1 MRADAERNR
10 TAILAVAGRLI
21 CEEQRVDVSMDEIAA
36 AAAVGKG
43 TLFRR
48 FTDREGLIRAVFDDR
63 TCRAWDRA
71 RDIAADTAVPAGDRI
86 VAYVAAVFDLCSG
99 LQPLLRALPEGC
111 HARTWGP
118 WQALLAELIAEAA
131 PEADAEFLALAVFA
145 CLRPEITAAISGPRH
160 RAGVLALTARL
171 LGPDRS

>member
-10 TAILAVAGRLI
+10 AAILAVAGRLI
-21 CEEQRVDVSMDEIAA
+21 CEDHRVDVSMDEIAA
-36 AAAVGKG
+36 AADVGKG

-63 TCRAWDRA
+63 TCRAWAQA
-71 RDIAADTAVPAGDRI
+71 REIAADPALPAAERI

-99 LQPLLRALPEGC
+99 LQPLLRALPESC

-118 WQALLAELIAEAA
+118 WQALLADLIAEAA
-131 PEADAEFLALAVFA
+131 PEADAQFLALAVFA
-145 CLRPEITAAISGPRH
+145 SLRPEITAAISAPRH
-160 RAGVLALTARL
+160 RAGVLALTARI
-171 LGPDRS
+171 LGPGRR